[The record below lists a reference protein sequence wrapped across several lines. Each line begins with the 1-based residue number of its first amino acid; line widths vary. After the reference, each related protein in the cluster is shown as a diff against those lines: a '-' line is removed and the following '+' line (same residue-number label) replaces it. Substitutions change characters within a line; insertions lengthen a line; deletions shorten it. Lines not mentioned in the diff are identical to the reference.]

1 MIRYATG
8 DNLRFEDLLGYNYC
22 MYKNDSYKDK
32 WFYAFITDI
41 KYVNDGM
48 SEVTIETDTFQTWQF
63 DIVYMNSFIEREHV
77 GDDTIGLHTLPEN

>member
-22 MYKNDSYKDK
+22 MYKNDSYQDK

-41 KYVNDGM
+41 KYVM
-48 SEVTIETDTFQTWQF
+48 ME
-63 DIVYMNSFIEREHV
+63 
-77 GDDTIGLHTLPEN
+77 